1 MKPLSLME
9 PASPGLCAGLL
20 RADRCPHPSKL
31 MLWKNAARLLFLAAF
46 CLVGLSPSGPA
57 YGQTGTITGTVTE
70 ASSGEVLPGA
80 NVVLAGTQQG
90 ASTNADGTYEIAAVE
105 PGTVRLEASF
115 IGFETMTK
123 EIEVEAG
130 ETSEVDFALSSSG
143 VALEEMV
150 VVGYGE
156 QQREDLTTS
165 VSSISDADIADRSL
179 TNPAEALQGTVP
191 GLVVTQNSGSPG
203 SGFSVRIRGVASPG
217 NNDPL
222 YVVDGLP
229 LPDRPDYLN
238 PSDIA
243 SIDVIKDAAGAAIY
257 GTQGSN
263 GVILITTKKGS
274 AGQTR
279 VNFNAQYGVSE
290 VPRQIDMLEA
300 AEYATLRNEAAIN
313 AGQAPVFENP
323 ASLRGQSTNWQ
334 DQIFQTGTFQ
344 KYTLG
349 VSGGGNNFSF
359 RVSGDFTDETGIV
372 KTSDNRQ
379 INFRVNTEYTAE
391 SGLFTVG
398 ENLSIGRD
406 FRSTVPEGDDV
417 RNFLIQT
424 LQFSPTQPVQDPS
437 LNTTEN
443 YTFSRFGNNA
453 FNPVAVLDFNN
464 SEDRATRL
472 AGNVYGDLTPI
483 EGLSLRSDFGL
494 DLRYGDNYSFTPT
507 YEVSPEFT
515 NAINS
520 VSRFTDRRTSL
531 VWSNTIEYSRLI
543 GSKHDVTVLGG
554 TSAEWNEYEF
564 IDANRTG
571 LPNDDPSLRY
581 LQQGTESQGVTGDL
595 DRSRLMSYFGRVNY
609 NFDSRY
615 LVTLVARYDGSSRF
629 GENNRFGFF
638 PSFSLAWRISE
649 ESFMQDI
656 DFVDELKLRGGFG
669 INGNDAIGDFL
680 FLTGIEGFRNYTLGT
695 EAEVFPGATVAG
707 SGNPDLQW
715 EESRQTNFGLD
726 ASLLNSRLEITAE
739 YFIKNTADLLLGVPQ
754 LSTSGA
760 QRFGQ
765 TQNAG
770 DIQNRGFELS
780 LGWNDEVADGALT
793 YQLRGNIATVSNE
806 VKSLGDSGEITGGGY
821 RQGPVT
827 RTVVGEPI
835 GSFYGY
841 VTDGLFQTQEEVEAH
856 AFQSTGTSPGDIRF
870 RDLNGD
876 GVVNDEDR
884 TFIGNPFP
892 DFTYGLNG
900 TVRYAGF
907 DFSFLLQG
915 VSGNDLFEAY
925 EFYTLGS
932 GIFNLE
938 EDALDR
944 WTGPGTSTDV
954 PRLTVSDPNQNTR
967 ISDRYV
973 RDGSYLRLKNVT
985 FGYTVPGRLFESI
998 GASVRKAR
1006 VFVGGQNLLTFT
1018 DYDGFDPEIGERNGV
1033 LDRGIDR
1040 GVFPQARTFTVGLD
1054 FQF

>member
-1 MKPLSLME
+1 MV
-9 PASPGLCAGLL
+9 
-20 RADRCPHPSKL
+20 
-31 MLWKNAARLLFLAAF
+31 WKRLFVLIACCILGSWILPVGAAHA
-46 CLVGLSPSGPA
+46 
-57 YGQTGTITGTVTE
+57 QTGTVTGVVTD
-70 ASSGEVLPGA
+70 ASDGTTLPGVNISVQGTMRGTTT
-80 NVVLAGTQQG
+80 NVDGEYSLTVPGPDAVLVFSFVGYETRQITVGDRTQI
-90 ASTNADGTYEIAAVE
+90 DV
-105 PGTVRLEASF
+105 
-115 IGFETMTK
+115 
-123 EIEVEAG
+123 
-130 ETSEVDFALSSSG
+130 ALSPATQ
-143 VALEEMV
+143 ALEELV

-156 QQREDLTTS
+156 QERGDLTTS
-165 VSSISDADIADRSL
+165 VSSISDEDIANRAL

-203 SGFSVRIRGVASPG
+203 QGFSVRIRGIASPG

-229 LPDRPDYLN
+229 LPDRPDYLDPN
-238 PSDIA
+238 DIA

-274 AGQTR
+274 SGQTR
-279 VNFNAQYGVSE
+279 VNFNAQYGSSE
-290 VPRQIDMLEA
+290 APRQIDMLEA

-323 ASLRGQSTNWQ
+323 AALRGESTNWQ

-344 KYTLG
+344 KYSLG
-349 VSGGGNNFSF
+349 VSGGGEGFSF
-359 RVSGDFTDETGIV
+359 RASGDFTDETGIV
-372 KTSDNRQ
+372 RTSDNRR
-379 INFRVNTEYTAE
+379 INFRINTEYTAE

-398 ENLSIGRD
+398 ENLSIGRS
-406 FRSTVPEGDDV
+406 FRNTVPEGDDV

-424 LQFSPTQPVQDPS
+424 LQFSPAQPVRDPD

-472 AGNVYGDLTPI
+472 AGNVFGELAPLDGLTF
-483 EGLSLRSDFGL
+483 RSDFGL

-520 VSRFTDRRTSL
+520 VGRFTDRRTSL
-531 VWSNTIEYSRLI
+531 VWTNTAEYTLLVGDR
-543 GSKHDVTVLGG
+543 HDVTVLGG

-571 LPNDDPSLRY
+571 LPSDDPSLRY

-595 DRSRLMSYFGRVNY
+595 DRSRLVSYFGRLNY
-609 NFDSRY
+609 NYDSRY

-638 PSFSLAWRISE
+638 PSFSVAWRVSE
-649 ESFMQDI
+649 ESFMQDV
-656 DFVDELKLRGGFG
+656 DFVSDLKLRGGYG

-680 FLTGIEGFRNYTLGT
+680 FLTGIEGFRNYVLGT
-695 EAEVFPGATVAG
+695 DSEVFPGATVAG
-707 SGNPDLQW
+707 SGNPDLKW
-715 EESRQTNFGLD
+715 EESRQTNIGLD
-726 ASLLNSRLEITAE
+726 AALLDARLEVTAE
-739 YFIKNTADLLLGVPQ
+739 YYIKNTVDLLIGVPQ

-765 TQNAG
+765 VQNAG
-770 DIQNRGFELS
+770 EVQNRGFELS
-780 LGWNDEVADGALT
+780 LSWGDDALDGDLT
-793 YQLRGNIATVSNE
+793 YQVRGNIATVTNE
-806 VKSLGDSGEITGGGY
+806 VKSLGDSDAITGGGY

-827 RTVVGEPI
+827 RTVVGQPI
-835 GSFYGY
+835 GSYYGY
-841 VTDGLFQTQEEVEAH
+841 VTDGLFQTQEEVDAH
-856 AFQSTGTSPGDIRF
+856 ATQAAGTAPGDIRF
-870 RDLNGD
+870 KDLNGD
-876 GVVNDEDR
+876 GVIDDSDR

-892 DFTYGLNG
+892 DFTYGFNANV
-900 TVRYAGF
+900 TYRGF
-907 DFSFLLQG
+907 DLGVLLQG
-915 VSGNDLFEAY
+915 VSGNELFAAY

-944 WTGPGTSTDV
+944 WTGPGTSTDM

-967 ISDRYV
+967 LSDRYV

-985 FGYTVPGRLFESI
+985 LGYTLPERLFESI
-998 GASVRKAR
+998 GASVRSAR
-1006 VFVGGQNLLTFT
+1006 LFVGGQNLLTFT
-1018 DYDGFDPEIGERNGV
+1018 GYNGLDPEIGERNGV

-1040 GVFPQARTFTVGLD
+1040 GVFPQARTYTIGLD